1 MYGINQTH
9 DAELTSWVESA
20 NQDDSHFAIQNL
32 PYGVFRPT
40 GSNTD
45 FRIGVAIGD
54 HIVDMKSL
62 CDSGL
67 IEAGG
72 CGDLISALKAARLNE
87 LADAEPAR
95 LSALRALLSRLLQSG
110 AAEQAQVANCLV
122 EQSAAEYRVP
132 FDIADYTDFYT
143 SIHHATAIGSIFRP
157 DNPLLPNY
165 KWIPIGYHGRASS
178 IEVSGQVFLRPWG
191 QLKAPDAA
199 EPVLGPCK
207 RLDYELEMAIYIGRG
222 NKLGQPISMEEAEG
236 HVFGL
241 SILNDWSA
249 RDIQGWEYQPLGPFL
264 AKNFASTVSP
274 WVITAEALAPFRS
287 EFTRPESDP
296 QPLPYL
302 SSDSNSAQG
311 SMDIQLEVLLET
323 PRQREAGEAATRLSS
338 SNFRDSY
345 WTVAQMVTHHTVN
358 GCNLQP
364 GDLLGSGTQSGP
376 TPEEGGSLMELSNA
390 GKTPIELPGGETRTF
405 LEDGDGIYMRGW
417 CERDGFRK
425 IGFGEVYSQVEA
437 NDR

>member
-20 NQDDSHFAIQNL
+20 NHGDSHFAIQNL
-32 PYGVFRPT
+32 PYGVFRAK
-40 GSNTD
+40 GSD
-45 FRIGVAIGD
+45 AAFRIGVAIGD
-54 HIVDMKSL
+54 SIIDMPSL
-62 CDSGL
+62 CESGL
-67 IEAGG
+67 VDAGG
-72 CGDLISALKAARLNE
+72 CGDLVDALSCPRLNE
-87 LADAEPAR
+87 LAESEPSR
-95 LSALRALLSRLLQSG
+95 LSALRALLSRLLQTG
-110 AAEQAQVANCLV
+110 ASEQDQVSTCLV
-122 EQSAAEYRVP
+122 EQSGVEFRVP

-143 SIHHATAIGSIFRP
+143 SVHHATAIGSIFRP

-178 IEVSGQVFLRPWG
+178 IEVSGQVFRRPWG

-222 NKLGQPISMEEAEG
+222 NALGQPISIEEAED

-241 SILNDWSA
+241 SLLNDWSA

-287 EFTRPESDP
+287 EFTRPQSDP

-302 SSDSNSAQG
+302 SSASNSSHG

-323 PRQREAGEAATRLSS
+323 PRQRAAGEPATRLSG

-358 GCNLQP
+358 GCNLQA

-376 TPEEGGSLMELSNA
+376 TPEEGGSLMELSKA
-390 GKTPIELPGGETRTF
+390 GKSPIELPGGESRTF
-405 LEDGDGIYMRGW
+405 LEDGDGIYLRGW
-417 CERDGFRK
+417 CERDGFRR
-425 IGFGEVYSQVEA
+425 IGFGEVYSEVEA